1 MKNTLETLLRIAL
14 FACVF
19 LVWMWVLEQPFSN
32 AANLFI
38 IVGAVTV
45 IFPIVWLGRMLLD
58 RHPSPDRAAW
68 ITTVMHAIVMILFGA
83 AIIRAVTTYET
94 WRGWLIPIPVEMGLL
109 LALIT
114 GVAAALT
121 VMNLALRGLGA
132 PFAIALSRR
141 LAVDWLYAWTRNP
154 MVLATLAFLLALG
167 IWFQSTFFVL
177 WVCLLVTPALLLFVK
192 VFEERELEIRFGAGY
207 REYKVRTPMLIPRR
221 PGANTTPRAGRKRI
235 KR

>member
-1 MKNTLETLLRIAL
+1 
-14 FACVF
+14 
-19 LVWMWVLEQPFSN
+19 VLDQPFSN

-38 IVGAVTV
+38 IVGAVAV

-94 WRGWLIPIPVEMGLL
+94 WRGWLIPIPVEVGLL

-177 WVCLLVTPALLLFVK
+177 WVCVLVIPALLLFVK

-221 PGANTTPRAGRKRI
+221 PGANTTPRAGRKRS